1 MIEGSVLD
9 VLVGRAVG
17 ELARVSEAMPDL
29 AARCSR
35 AADILDRHFADPRA
49 GVIRGQLR
57 GGGLAGYLVR
67 GSGGAVYRVEASG
80 SWRCSCPD
88 HHGRHRR
95 RGDSKACKH
104 GLAVWALWRASARLA
119 NWAEVRIE
127 ALTRCMG
134 CGVEAARSELVEVRE
149 EGHDGLM
156 HQDGDRLCVGCCD
169 RTAVLR

>member
-1 MIEGSVLD
+1 MIEGSLLD
-9 VLVGRAVG
+9 VLVGGAVR
-17 ELARVSEAMPDL
+17 ELARVSEAKPNL

-49 GVIRGQLR
+49 GVIRAQLR

-67 GSGGAVYRVEASG
+67 GSGGAMYRIEVSG

-104 GLAVWALWRASARLA
+104 GLAVWALWRAASGASSPE
-119 NWAEVRIE
+119 AERIAVRVGQGGAPKAE
-127 ALTRCMG
+127 ACAG
-134 CGVEAARSELVEVRE
+134 KVAA
-149 EGHDGLM
+149 
-156 HQDGDRLCVGCCD
+156 
-169 RTAVLR
+169 